1 MCCRPAGGRRENCAS
16 PGGPSPTRREFRP
29 LTVNVV
35 IFPVCAGD
43 LLVSDVLVLSN
54 LVRKALIEDIGP
66 GDVTSEA
73 VVPKHARCR
82 VRLVAKQHGV
92 LSGMKC
98 YKMAFQLMDSGVEN
112 WSALE
117 EGTPFSPG
125 DVLADFTGRTI
136 SVLSAERTAINFI
149 QHLSGIATLT
159 AKFAEQLR
167 GLHTKIIDTRKT
179 MPLLRALEKEAVLHG
194 GGTNHRYALFDGIL
208 IKENHITAA
217 GGITNAV
224 QAARSG
230 PHHLLRVEVE
240 VRNLEELAEAL
251 GVGVDIVMLDNM
263 SLEDMRVAA
272 RMCHD
277 KGVLVEA
284 SGNVTLDRIRA
295 IADTGVDFVSCG
307 MLTHSAPAADLSL
320 LIENV

>member
-1 MCCRPAGGRRENCAS
+1 
-16 PGGPSPTRREFRP
+16 
-29 LTVNVV
+29 
-35 IFPVCAGD
+35 
-43 LLVSDVLVLSN
+43 VSDVLVLSN

-66 GDVTSEA
+66 GDVTTEA
-73 VVPKHARCR
+73 VVPRDARCR
-82 VRLVAKQHGV
+82 VRLVAKQHGF

-98 YKMAFQLMDSGVEN
+98 YKMAFKLMDSEIKD
-112 WSALE
+112 WTARLD
-117 EGTPFSPG
+117 GTPFGPG
-125 DVLADFTGRTI
+125 DVLAEFTGRTVP
-136 SVLSAERTAINFI
+136 VLSAERTAINFI
-149 QHLSGIATLT
+149 QHLSGIASLT
-159 AKFAEQLR
+159 AQFAAKLQ

-179 MPLLRALEKEAVLHG
+179 MPLLRALEKEAVLDG

-217 GGITNAV
+217 GGITPAV
-224 QAARSG
+224 EAARRG

-263 SLEDMRVAA
+263 SLEDMREAA
-272 RMCHD
+272 RQCHEH
-277 KGVLVEA
+277 GVLVEA
-284 SGNVTLDRIRA
+284 SGNVTLERIRA
-295 IADTGVDFVSCG
+295 IAETGVDFVSCG